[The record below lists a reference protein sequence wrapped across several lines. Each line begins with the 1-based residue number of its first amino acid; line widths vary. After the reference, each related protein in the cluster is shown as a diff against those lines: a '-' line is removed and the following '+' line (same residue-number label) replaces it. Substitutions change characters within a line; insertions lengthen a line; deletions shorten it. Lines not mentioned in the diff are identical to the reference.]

1 MCHKSGYTKY
11 KLLVS
16 SVWWHT
22 RRKGGGNARRSSL
35 SSLVT
40 PRPTQ
45 AHRIHTI
52 KTTAKCEVLWAGV
65 WARLT
70 DICDILISLWHLLSL
85 GSTGVSQWRRCFQE
99 VEWARELLTSPS
111 RQLICFI
118 YPSSCWWFM
127 RWQTL
132 LSMNR
137 DKRHSDSCLWLLIKT
152 LPRIQW
158 GGNFT
163 PLSHRQSVGGQ
174 RILTWYQP
182 STGLG
187 IVPIRE
193 NREVTDTG
201 ML

>member
-1 MCHKSGYTKY
+1 M
-11 KLLVS
+11 
-16 SVWWHT
+16 WWHT
-22 RRKGGGNARRSSL
+22 RWKGGGNARRSSL

-45 AHRIHTI
+45 APYNQDNSQVWS
-52 KTTAKCEVLWAGV
+52 CEVECEPGWA
-65 WARLT
+65 
-70 DICDILISLWHLLSL
+70 DICDPVIQAHTNLWYPDACDTPEQPGQLA
-85 GSTGVSQWRRCFQE
+85 GVSQSRRCFQE

-163 PLSHRQSVGGQ
+163 PLSHQQSVGGQ
-174 RILTWYQP
+174 RILTCQP

-187 IVPIRE
+187 IVPIMWE
-193 NREVTDTG
+193 PGSDGHWHALQGYSLDT
-201 ML
+201 

>member
-1 MCHKSGYTKY
+1 M
-11 KLLVS
+11 
-16 SVWWHT
+16 WWHT

-45 AHRIHTI
+45 AYRIHTI
-52 KTTAKCEVLWAGV
+52 KTTAKCEAVSWSVSEPGCSQISVISWSACDTC
-65 WARLT
+65 WARA
-70 DICDILISLWHLLSL
+70 WA
-85 GSTGVSQWRRCFQE
+85 GVSQWRRCFQE

-163 PLSHRQSVGGQ
+163 PLSHQQSVGWQ
-174 RILTWYQP
+174 RILTWCQP
-182 STGLG
+182 STGNSSHHELG
-187 IVPIRE
+187 
-193 NREVTDTG
+193 NQEVTDTG